1 MSSVEQIDRE
11 EQRVRDLVIAIQ
23 AALADEIYW
32 QLGEHSGLCDDLWLM
47 DDDSVQWRDP
57 TWQVPEDAVIRIWAE
72 LNVEDLLGPY
82 WPEGL
87 PLDSDGEPIV
97 TRELAEEW
105 AEWWAMNNAAELVYD
120 TLDAV
125 EQQEAQEA
133 EERRFWEDL
142 RGK

>member
-1 MSSVEQIDRE
+1 MSEQQIDRE

-32 QLGEHSGLCDDLWLM
+32 QLGEHNPVRDDLWLM

-57 TWQVPEDAVIRIWAE
+57 AWQVPEDAVIRIWAE

-82 WPEGL
+82 WAEGL
-87 PLDSDGEPIV
+87 PLDSDGQPAV

-105 AEWWAMNNAAELVYD
+105 AEWWELNYGAELVYD

-133 EERRFWEDL
+133 EERRFWEGL
-142 RGK
+142 QSK